1 MRTTKRAEQL
11 MWTIRDM
18 DRIEEFDKIRK
29 LSKRQKR
36 WLWHWLPSRSRAIF
50 HGGARAPEENLDAGL
65 EELFTRI
72 DYPRRLLA
80 DALEEMDKRL
90 TPSETTQWID
100 AQDYRLLVYI
110 ANEIGR
116 SDLISECFSGEWH
129 RELIL
134 AIDLLPEGASDKVAR
149 LRELRKKWLQI
160 RTPDEQTKWLS
171 LNNDR
176 QLSWARHYV
185 VQKLGHPPF
194 LQPVL
199 IHLPRLAVLAIL
211 DTHPFHHPLERKAFI
226 DKMRKSWSQKKY
238 RDSAGTR
245 KQRYMP
251 MQQHVHDRLTKMARA
266 KGLKRYELAE
276 QLIEAAYD
284 EWSGK
289 L

>member
-1 MRTTKRAEQL
+1 MAVMR
-11 MWTIRDM
+11 DSNS
-18 DRIEEFDKIRK
+18 IEGFDKIRK
-29 LSKRQKR
+29 LNKRQKR
-36 WLWHWLPSRSRAIF
+36 WLWHWLPSMSHAIP

-65 EELFTRI
+65 EELLTRD
-72 DYPRRLLA
+72 DYPKSLLEKALKAVDERLVG
-80 DALEEMDKRL
+80 
-90 TPSETTQWID
+90 SETIQWID

-116 SDLISECFSGEWH
+116 SDLISEYFSGEWH

-134 AIDLLPEGASDKVAR
+134 AIDLLPEGTSDKIAR
-149 LRELRKKWLQI
+149 LRELHKKWLQI

-194 LQPVL
+194 LQTVL

-211 DTHPFHHPLERKAFI
+211 DIHPFHHPLERKAFI